1 MVYHGYERVRPLDR
15 YRDMIKVGID
25 ASRVRNGMTG
35 AGRYAAGMFAPL
47 DVAMPDAQFILYTRE
62 NSPISLPSGRW
73 RVWRD
78 PHWVWRRLPLTFW
91 IHFRLAYLVN
101 ADRPDVLWAP
111 NTLTPKG
118 LHASIPCVTSVLDF
132 NHVLVPETL
141 PPTTRIASRRW
152 MDANVKAAAKNVAIS
167 VGTAQRMLDLL
178 GRKADAIAY
187 PAVPSMPAPPEE
199 AAAVHILSEFGIR
212 RPFLLT
218 VGTRAPR
225 KNLASAVAAME
236 ILRHRGCLLD
246 HQLVMA
252 GPEAWDRGGRAIERK
267 KGRDWIKPLGFVDDR
282 LLAALYATA
291 EALVFPSLYEGFGM
305 PVVEARAYGCRVV
318 ATDSPELR
326 EAGGD
331 DAIYVDSTPEAIAAG
346 IQTALAQPHPQ
357 CKKIEYNWNQAA
369 SVMACMFRQTVSL
382 KT

>member
-1 MVYHGYERVRPLDR
+1 
-15 YRDMIKVGID
+15 MIKVGID
-25 ASRVRNGMTG
+25 ASRVRDGMTG

-47 DVAMPDAQFILYTRE
+47 DVAMPDAQFVLYTRG
-62 NSPISLPSGRW
+62 NSPVSLPSSRW
-73 RVWRD
+73 RVQHD
-78 PHWVWRRLPLTFW
+78 SHWLWRRLPLTFW
-91 IHFRLAYLVN
+91 IHFRLAHLVN
-101 ADRPDVLWAP
+101 ADRPDVFWAP

-141 PPTTRIASRRW
+141 PPTARIASRRW

-167 VGTAQRMLDLL
+167 EGTAKRMLDLL

-187 PAVPSMPAPPEE
+187 PAVPPMPAPPEE

-225 KNLASAVAAME
+225 KNLASVVAAME

-305 PVVEARAYGCRVV
+305 PVIEARAYGCRVV
-318 ATDSPELR
+318 TTDSPELR

-331 DAIYVDSTPEAIAAG
+331 GSTYVNPTPEGIAAG
-346 IQTALAQPHPQ
+346 LDAALSRPPRPPSRLAHDWD
-357 CKKIEYNWNQAA
+357 KAA
-369 SVMACMFRQTVSL
+369 RVMAAVFRSVVSGIS
-382 KT
+382 